1 MDMTVFGLGLDQ
13 ISFNLVENA
22 IATQQLAGLATSI
35 AFYDILTYVF
45 RLFIFN
51 FFVMSFF
58 SISTGLASNF
68 GQR

>member
-13 ISFNLVENA
+13 INFNLVENA

-45 RLFIFN
+45 RLFVF
-51 FFVMSFF
+51 
-58 SISTGLASNF
+58 
-68 GQR
+68 